1 MNRRRFL
8 RTVSVGLL
16 ASLLAA
22 DAKQPTDILR
32 IVELTPPPTLESNN
46 GCSGSP
52 FVNSAR
58 LRERTSYPRPTPS

>member
-22 DAKQPTDILR
+22 DAKQPTDIL
-32 IVELTPPPTLESNN
+32 
-46 GCSGSP
+46 
-52 FVNSAR
+52 
-58 LRERTSYPRPTPS
+58 